1 MGEEFIGKGLAFP
14 LKTDAS
20 GGLALVAR
28 EREVEEA
35 IRMVLGTAHGERPM
49 RPEFG
54 CGIHDYVFAPA
65 DGTTAGRIRYEVRAS
80 LERWEPRIEV
90 KDVHV
95 SNDPG
100 DQTILY
106 IDVQYALRGTNDK
119 RNLVFPFYTIPDEPS
134 SY

>member
-1 MGEEFIGKGLAFP
+1 MGEEFIGKGLGFP

-20 GGLALVAR
+20 GGIALVAR

-35 IRMVLGTAHGERPM
+35 IRMVLGTAQGERPM

-65 DGTTAGRIRYEVRAS
+65 DGTTIGRIRYEVRAAI
-80 LERWEPRIEV
+80 ERWEPRVEV
-90 KDVHV
+90 HDVQV
-95 SNDPG
+95 SSDPG

-106 IDVQYALRGTNDK
+106 IDVQYALAGTNDK
-119 RNLVFPFYTIPDEPS
+119 RNLVFPFYTIPDEPPA
-134 SY
+134 Y

>member
-1 MGEEFIGKGLAFP
+1 MAEEFIGKGLAFP

-28 EREVEEA
+28 EQEVEEA
-35 IRMVLGTAHGERPM
+35 IRMVLSTAHGERPM

-65 DGTTAGRIRYEVRAS
+65 DGTTNGRIRYEVRAA

-90 KDVHV
+90 KDVQV

-119 RNLVFPFYTIPDEPS
+119 RNLVFPFYTIPDEPTA
-134 SY
+134 Y

>member
-1 MGEEFIGKGLAFP
+1 MAEEFIGRGLAFP
-14 LKTDAS
+14 MRTDAS

-65 DGTTAGRIRYEVRAS
+65 DGTTAGRIRYEVRAA

-90 KDVHV
+90 LDVYV

-106 IDVQYALRGTNDK
+106 IDVQYALKGTNDK
-119 RNLVFPFYTIPDEPS
+119 RNLVFPFYTIPDES
-134 SY
+134 TSY